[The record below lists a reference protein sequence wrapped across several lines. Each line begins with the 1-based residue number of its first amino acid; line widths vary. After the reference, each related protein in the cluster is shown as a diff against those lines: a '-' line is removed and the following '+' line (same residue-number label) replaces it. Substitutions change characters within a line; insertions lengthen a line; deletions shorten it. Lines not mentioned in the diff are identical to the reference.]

1 MSGDLLLACS
11 LTYFS
16 AHSLAYILKS
26 NPRIVDMTS
35 HFLHPHLPAQLL
47 FQKHDRHTGG
57 SCLGALGQ
65 APAPA
70 LCCEYA
76 DKGARGH
83 VEKGLGKSLVGKP
96 LVGADAEGL
105 GGTAAPASA
114 SLRNG
119 SQSADKSRLLA
130 VGEDICCTARRAGGD
145 AVEWTTVRRLL
156 EWDDLEGWQKNNE
169 FVLTGHRR
177 ASPCHGASLRS
188 VFQWHNETVN
198 IWAHILGSFVFTLA
212 GLAFWSKYAAREDVD
227 SSDVHAVLVYFGG
240 CVVCFAVSSV

>member
-47 FQKHDRHTGG
+47 FQKRDRHTGG

-130 VGEDICCTARRAGGD
+130 VGEDVYCTARRVGGD
-145 AVEWTTVRRLL
+145 AIECTARRLL

-177 ASPCHGASLRS
+177 ASPCHVTSLRS
-188 VFQWHNETVN
+188 VFHWHNETVN

-212 GLAFWSKYAAREDVD
+212 GLAVWSKYAALEDVD
-227 SSDVHAVLVYFGG
+227 QSDVRAVLVYFGG